1 MLTRSGWGALVV
13 AAAAIAAGRLF
24 GIIELYVLGAGI
36 AAAVLWAL
44 LSVARPMPRPT
55 VRRRI
60 SPTSVMAGDAA
71 RVDLVVS
78 NDTLRRTPILR
89 LWEPV
94 GDGGAVMHLAQLR
107 PGQHAAV
114 AYRMPTARR
123 GLVVVGPLSVRRTD
137 VLGLAAR
144 RAVLAGTAEL
154 LVTPRHDP
162 APFASASAAGPLG
175 DVLRLKALGQTGSE
189 FHALRPYAAG
199 DDPRRI
205 NWKAT
210 ARSTDVIVTE
220 TAPEGLR
227 RCTVVLDVDIDSYA
241 GADTQGGPD
250 GATAAF
256 ERAVSAAASIVTGAA
271 AAGLLTRLLA
281 ADIDLRGPDI
291 VSNALRWMATA
302 ELRRASIA
310 LPALQT
316 AEGLGLIAIVTGSSD
331 TRLVAD
337 VRSAAGPD
345 EVIVTVVTRA
355 VGPNDDRFVVD
366 ATDTEAFAAAWNA
379 TVGGA
384 GTDRRLP
391 AAYRTDR

>member
-36 AAAVLWAL
+36 VAAVLWAL
-44 LSVARPMPRPT
+44 LSIARAMPRPT

-60 SPTSVMAGDAA
+60 SPTAVMAGDAA
-71 RVDLVVS
+71 RVDLVLS

-107 PGQHAAV
+107 PGEHAAV

-162 APFASASAAGPLG
+162 APFASTSAAGPLG

-210 ARSTDVIVTE
+210 ARSIDVIVTD

-241 GADTQGGPD
+241 SLGPD
-250 GATAAF
+250 GDAEAF

-281 ADIDLRGPDI
+281 TDIDLRGPDI
-291 VSNALRWMATA
+291 VSNALRWMAAA
-302 ELRRASIA
+302 EPRRASIA

-316 AEGLGLIAIVTGSSD
+316 AEGLGLIAIVTGRSD

-345 EVIVTVVTRA
+345 EVIVTVVTSSL
-355 VGPNDDRFVVD
+355 GSNDDRFVVD

-379 TVGGA
+379 TVGGGA
-384 GTDRRLP
+384 GSDRRLP
-391 AAYRTDR
+391 AAYRADR